1 MKNIKA
7 ITPQALISQ
16 VTADKLDNIIEGKL
30 FNIIDVRDQVAIEDQ
45 GDIPGSIN
53 IPFKIIETS
62 MDPEHEDYHAVFEE
76 NRPILFCCTGGVMS
90 YMAALKA
97 EKQGIQDLH
106 NLEGGHA
113 AWLSIKMNQSSQETV
128 LADLSI
134 SYTDQ

>member
-7 ITPQALISQ
+7 ITSQALISQ
-16 VTADKLDNIIEGKL
+16 VTADKLDNIVAEKI
-30 FNIIDVRDQVAIEDQ
+30 FNIIDVRDQVAIKDQ

-53 IPFKIIETS
+53 IPFKIIESS
-62 MDPEHEDYHAVFEE
+62 MDPEHEDYHTVFEA

-97 EKQGIQDLH
+97 EKNGIQDLH

-113 AWLSIKMNQSSQETV
+113 AWLSFKLNQKAQETA
-128 LADLSI
+128 LADNSLS
-134 SYTDQ
+134 